1 MNVKR
6 CDLRVMEKNP
16 FYKTGGR
23 GVTKKELKR
32 LSRTDLLELLLQ
44 ERQENETLHAEIKC
58 LKEQLADRIITIQ
71 NSGSIAEASLQL
83 NGIFDMAQRAAE
95 QYLENIRLL
104 SGKQEEICEQMEAKT
119 AEKCSAS
126 EMDTKKRCEA
136 TTRKADEESSTCWN
150 KVSKDLD
157 EFYQLRGEYREM
169 ISDKSPGRDKN
180 DA

>member
-1 MNVKR
+1 M
-6 CDLRVMEKNP
+6 
-16 FYKTGGR
+16 
-23 GVTKKELKR
+23 TKKELKR

-44 ERQENETLHAEIKC
+44 ERQENETLHAEIKR

>member
-1 MNVKR
+1 M
-6 CDLRVMEKNP
+6 
-16 FYKTGGR
+16 
-23 GVTKKELKR
+23 TKKELKR

-126 EMDTKKRCEA
+126 EMDTKQRREKLMKNPLPA
-136 TTRKADEESSTCWN
+136 GVK
-150 KVSKDLD
+150 
-157 EFYQLRGEYREM
+157 FLR
-169 ISDKSPGRDKN
+169 I
-180 DA
+180 

>member
-1 MNVKR
+1 M
-6 CDLRVMEKNP
+6 
-16 FYKTGGR
+16 
-23 GVTKKELKR
+23 TKKELKR

-136 TTRKADEESSTCWN
+136 TTRKADEESSTCWS

>member
-1 MNVKR
+1 M
-6 CDLRVMEKNP
+6 
-16 FYKTGGR
+16 F
-23 GVTKKELKR
+23 
-32 LSRTDLLELLLQ
+32 
-44 ERQENETLHAEIKC
+44 
-58 LKEQLADRIITIQ
+58 ADRIITIQ